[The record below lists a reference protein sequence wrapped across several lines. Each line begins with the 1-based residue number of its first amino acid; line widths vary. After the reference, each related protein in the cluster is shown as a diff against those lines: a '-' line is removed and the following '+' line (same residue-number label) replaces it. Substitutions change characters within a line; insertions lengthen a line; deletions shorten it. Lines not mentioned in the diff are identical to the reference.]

1 MAPNPKR
8 NRNDANV
15 KAKILRVLFSLFNSL
30 FFKKKNQQINRVLIF
45 LYFLFISNSCL
56 SMYTMLAN
64 TPGCRWKDK
73 KPSIKKKKHSVFIYC
88 NIKSGQNGLKHN
100 LKIEHNIQF

>member
-30 FFKKKNQQINRVLIF
+30 FLKKNQQINRALIF
-45 LYFLFISNSCL
+45 LYLLFISNSCL
-56 SMYTMLAN
+56 SMCTMLAN
-64 TPGCRWKDK
+64 TPGCRWKNK
-73 KPSIKKKKHSVFIYC
+73 KLSIKKK
-88 NIKSGQNGLKHN
+88 
-100 LKIEHNIQF
+100 NIQYSSIAT